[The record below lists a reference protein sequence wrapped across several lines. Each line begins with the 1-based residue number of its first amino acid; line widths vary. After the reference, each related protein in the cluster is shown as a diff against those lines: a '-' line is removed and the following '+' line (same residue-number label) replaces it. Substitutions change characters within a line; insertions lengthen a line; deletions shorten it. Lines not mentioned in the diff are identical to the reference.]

1 MLTTKQLIGKRIKEL
16 RKLRKL
22 SQEELAEMVGIA
34 PRHLSSI
41 ETGRNFPSFVTLDKI
56 MISLKIELIDIV
68 DCPYKTY
75 DINELREKIKE
86 MIGEADELKLRLL
99 LKIVRDIVR

>member
-1 MLTTKQLIGKRIKEL
+1 MTTKKLVGRRIKEL

-22 SQEELAEMVGIA
+22 SQEKLAEMVGIA

-56 MISLKIELIDIV
+56 MICLKIDLIDIV
-68 DCPYKTY
+68 DCPYMSY
-75 DINELREKIKE
+75 NINELREIIKG
-86 MIGEADELKLRLL
+86 MIDEADELKLRLL